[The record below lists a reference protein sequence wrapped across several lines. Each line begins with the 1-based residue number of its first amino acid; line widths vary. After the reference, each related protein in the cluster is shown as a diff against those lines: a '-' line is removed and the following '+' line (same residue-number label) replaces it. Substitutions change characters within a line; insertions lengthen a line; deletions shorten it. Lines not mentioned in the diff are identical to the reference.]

1 MLIPDAPVDVAEAW
15 RLAARVDTLGSIDE
29 SRVAHLIVGGA
40 IGKTT
45 GGVPNPLVDSAK
57 RVLERAR
64 VSAKEDPTH
73 ELDGYEAVMRVRIGD
88 YPEALRLLTRY
99 VATNPDHSFRVGG
112 DVHWWWEPLRQMP
125 QFQRLLAAQER

>member
-1 MLIPDAPVDVAEAW
+1 
-15 RLAARVDTLGSIDE
+15 
-29 SRVAHLIVGGA
+29 
-40 IGKTT
+40 
-45 GGVPNPLVDSAK
+45 
-57 RVLERAR
+57 VLERAR

-73 ELDGYEAVMRVRIGD
+73 ELEGYEAVMRVRIGD